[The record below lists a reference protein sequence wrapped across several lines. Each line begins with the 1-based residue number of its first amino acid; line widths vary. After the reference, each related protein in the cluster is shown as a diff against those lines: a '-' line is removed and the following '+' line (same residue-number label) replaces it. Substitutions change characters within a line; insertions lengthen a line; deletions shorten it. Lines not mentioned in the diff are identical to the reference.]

1 MASEILGLFTSPE
14 EYQMRQQQAQ
24 QQGQQNAAFQFAQ
37 LNPFEKA
44 SYGIFQGAQQLGSA
58 GNRLFGGEDPQ
69 LRKISMRQQMISGT
83 SPTGSNLPAL
93 DFNDPV
99 ALRQASAFA
108 LQRNRDPEFAQ
119 FLQKKADEV
128 ELNRANITAKLRE
141 KPANVDKSIQIAQT
155 RAELQDTIARLE
167 ADQVANPTEER
178 ARALNVAKNTLAALP
193 LKTEGLVR
201 EQQIARDLALEK
213 GPEGSEAF
221 NAAYVK
227 GLRDLTTKT
236 TQEKL
241 GEFER
246 VLNSRYP
253 ADNPDNATKRAELM
267 DQFLTSEITGRKSG
281 KGTQV
286 DIGGIRV
293 DTGKASE
300 AAGKKIGEELVD
312 VKNKQSALD
321 SIADAKAILKQGIY
335 AGAYGPAGKIVAKY
349 TGIGSKDKVA
359 RTEEFVSYIG
369 NVVIPRLKE
378 FGGNDSEQE
387 LKYLNNVMGGNLE
400 MEPAAL
406 TRILDR
412 AEKNIQR
419 GIERLRK
426 QAETGETKQSLTSTL
441 PRAGNADRPSEPAMV
456 MPGPTAAAPA
466 PAPAAASAAKPSSGM
481 PKATKRWN
489 PQTRKLEV
497 IR

>member
-24 QQGQQNAAFQFAQ
+24 QQGQQNAALQFAQ
-37 LNPFEKA
+37 LNPFERA
-44 SYGIFQGAQQLGSA
+44 NYGIFQGAQQLGSA
-58 GNRLFGGEDPQ
+58 GRRLFGGDDPQ
-69 LRKISMRQQMISGT
+69 LRIISQRQMLTKDID
-83 SPTGSNLPAL
+83 PSNPQSILNAAKAAAEMPGQQG
-93 DFNDPV
+93 F
-99 ALRQASAFA
+99 AFA
-108 LQRNRDPEFAQ
+108 LSDFARKAQSEIDLGRQRSAAAERETKQAIPPALLTAQ
-119 FLQKKADEV
+119 EISRLEDTITVLENLPQRTAEQQRGLDYSKSYLKNLTSTNKAPTADIEKDIKVKELQNILERTPD
-128 ELNRANITAKLRE
+128 LNNQEKANIQARINSLLGVKEPAEKQLEQSLLLIEAGYTPGSPDYIAKMRE
-141 KPANVDKSIQIAQT
+141 FIG
-155 RAELQDTIARLE
+155 AEI
-167 ADQVANPTEER
+167 
-178 ARALNVAKNTLAALP
+178 
-193 LKTEGLVR
+193 
-201 EQQIARDLALEK
+201 
-213 GPEGSEAF
+213 S
-221 NAAYVK
+221 
-227 GLRDLTTKT
+227 
-236 TQEKL
+236 
-241 GEFER
+241 
-246 VLNSRYP
+246 
-253 ADNPDNATKRAELM
+253 
-267 DQFLTSEITGRKSG
+267 GRGKG

-293 DTGKASE
+293 DTSKASE
-300 AAGKKIGEELVD
+300 AASKKIGEELVD

-441 PRAGNADRPSEPAMV
+441 PRAGNADRPSEPAMT
-456 MPGPTAAAPA
+456 MPDAAPA
-466 PAPAAASAAKPSSGM
+466 ANSPSGM

-497 IR
+497 IK

>member
-24 QQGQQNAAFQFAQ
+24 QNRALEFSQ
-37 LNPFEKA
+37 LDPMQKA
-44 SYGIFQGAQQLGSA
+44 SYGAYQA
-58 GNRLFGGEDPQ
+58 GRGLADFGGRLFGMEDPQ
-69 LRKISMRQQMISGT
+69 LQKISMRQQMISGT
-83 SPTGSNLPAL
+83 NPLGSNLPAL

-128 ELNRANITAKLRE
+128 EKARVDIEAKKRE
-141 KPANVDKSIQIAQT
+141 KPANVDKAIQIAQT
-155 RAELQDTIARLE
+155 SADLNQQIARLE
-167 ADQVANPTEER
+167 REQIGAFSQER
-178 ARALNVAKNTLAALP
+178 ADAITYLKDTLAG
-193 LKTEGLVR
+193 LKVAERQGQIPDSI
-201 EQQIARDLALEK
+201 EIARELALEA
-213 GPEGSEAF
+213 GPQGSDAYTAKYRTELRTLTEKKNADKQLEQSRLLIEAGYTPGS
-221 NAAYVK
+221 ADYIAK
-227 GLRDLTTKT
+227 MR
-236 TQEKL
+236 
-241 GEFER
+241 EFVE
-246 VLNSRYP
+246 
-253 ADNPDNATKRAELM
+253 
-267 DQFLTSEITGRKSG
+267 SEITGRGKG

-426 QAETGETKQSLTSTL
+426 QAETGETKKPLTSLL
-441 PRAGNADRPSEPAMV
+441 PRDTNNAERPSEPAMV
-456 MPGPTAAAPA
+456 MPGPTT
-466 PAPAAASAAKPSSGM
+466 APAAPVAAPSSM